1 MGELNMQ
8 ELETAY
14 DAAAEFIHDES
25 LVSRAR
31 MRGAIRMIIK
41 AKNAAQDEHDRIKA
55 SHAGLVALLK
65 DALPHVEKMANALAT
80 GPVAGP
86 VEHLAD
92 DIQTVLA
99 KAKAEAA

>member
-31 MRGAIRMIIK
+31 MRGAIRMIVK
-41 AKNAAQDEHDRIKA
+41 AKNAAQDECDRLKA
-55 SHAGLVALLK
+55 DLERILEHLGAAAMQSIPSDDQIIAEHVKAALAITR
-65 DALPHVEKMANALAT
+65 DALKGETA
-80 GPVAGP
+80 
-86 VEHLAD
+86 
-92 DIQTVLA
+92 
-99 KAKAEAA
+99 